1 VISTEVIGIVVLI
14 LIFVVGTLTTV
25 NIGALALA
33 ASFALGM
40 GLAGEDLDTV
50 LSGFPVDMFLI
61 LFGVTYLFAVAANNG
76 TVSWLVQICSSAVRG
91 KKVILPLVIF
101 LVSVVPTAFGAV
113 GPAVVALLAPVAM
126 RVARRHNLSPQLAG
140 LLVVHGTTAGGFSP
154 LNLGGV
160 IVNGTLERNGIPS
173 NPVELFFFSFAYN
186 LVLGLVLWQTLEGI
200 RRRSVK
206 AEIFAEARAGASSNG
221 QTDLDAHVAADVAD
235 EDTVGFSWRNVVTI
249 AAFLGVAAGAVVLG
263 IDIGLLALAAAVI
276 LNVVASGPEQSVTSK
291 VAWDAIVLICGLL
304 TFVAVLERIGT
315 VEMVGHSVARLD
327 SPLLGALFI
336 LLAAGAVSAF
346 ASTFGTVGALVPL
359 SLPLLATG
367 DITVSGF
374 AVALAISAS
383 VVDASPFSTNG
394 ALLIAGSP
402 ETERRRTYRILLRW
416 GVAMVVTAPVVT
428 WLVFV
433 VAM

>member
-1 VISTEVIGIVVLI
+1 MISTELIGIVVLI
-14 LIFVVGTLTTV
+14 LIFVIGTLTSV

-33 ASFALGM
+33 ASFAVGM
-40 GLAGEDLDTV
+40 GFAGEDLDTV

-91 KKVILPLVIF
+91 NKVILPLVIF

-126 RVARRHNLSPQLAG
+126 RVARRNNLSPQLAG

-160 IVNGTLERNGIPS
+160 IVNGTLERGGIAS
-173 NPVELFFFSFAYN
+173 NPVELFLFSFAYN
-186 LVLGLVLWQTLEGI
+186 LLLGLVLWQTLEGS
-200 RRRSVK
+200 RRRS
-206 AEIFAEARAGASSNG
+206 ARAEVCADASIGGSSSG
-221 QTDLDAHVAADVAD
+221 QTDLDVHETVHLDDDDAAR
-235 EDTVGFSWRNVVTI
+235 FSWRNALTI
-249 AAFLGVAAGAVVLG
+249 AAFLGVAAGAVGFG

-276 LNVVASGPEQSVTSK
+276 LNVVASGPERSVTSK

-304 TFVAVLERIGT
+304 TFVAMLERIGT
-315 VEMVGHSVARLD
+315 VEMVGNSVARLD

-336 LLAAGAVSAF
+336 LVVAGAVSAF
-346 ASTFGTVGALVPL
+346 ASTFGTIGALVPL

-402 ETERRRTYRILLRW
+402 EMERGRTYRILLRW
-416 GVAMVVTAPVVT
+416 GAAMVLTAPLVT
-428 WLVFV
+428 WLLFV